1 MQMNL
6 DHFVPVFTI
15 EDWEDFDKLFR
26 GCGTVVFRGQ
36 GNCAWNLTQKSHLGV
51 QEGNCGVWYAPCPGV
66 GVAGFRY
73 AVT

>member
-36 GNCAWNLTQKSHLGV
+36 GNCAWDLTQKPHLGRTR
-51 QEGNCGVWYAPCPGV
+51 G
-66 GVAGFRY
+66 
-73 AVT
+73 